1 MIALDIFRL
10 AKWEWFKLR
19 RRWMLWIMLGIL
31 IVVSQFG
38 LVCNYIQYHNEGF
51 RQFASGSGGSSVSAS
66 VTVDGETVT
75 VEMTCLDILE
85 ERFPPELEQLHKE
98 EQENF
103 LEDVSSL
110 REMACDNEN
119 ATGNF
124 IFRTREFG
132 VIEIEF
138 FVEPGEDET
147 WNDDI
152 SPRDSFRRGFTLPQ
166 AVTIAIRDWSS
177 TLAIILIMIL
187 SASSMGGEYGWGTM
201 RTVLTRGVGRWQFLA
216 SKGILLT
223 GVGFGGIVITSV
235 VIAAACLLAA
245 ILPPSETGQLADAG
259 RWSDAAIALLK
270 SAYVLVPY
278 IAAGIFLAVLTRS
291 SAMSISLLMGY
302 YVVESI
308 VAPTLAVAGSESW
321 LGNIPDFLIGSN
333 AAEWMQAG
341 LVDVEVSSESVTDAQ
356 LASDDRLRA
365 FFVLLG
371 YTAAFGAAAFALF
384 RREDIAGA
392 KGG

>member
-10 AKWEWFKLR
+10 AKWEWFKIR
-19 RRWMLWIMLGIL
+19 RRWMVWIMLGIL
-31 IVVSQFG
+31 AVLSQFG
-38 LVCNYIQYHNEGF
+38 LLCDYVQYHNEGF
-51 RQFASGSGGSSVSAS
+51 RQFASGSGGSVSTT

-75 VEMTCLDILE
+75 VQMTCLDILE
-85 ERFPPELEQLHKE
+85 DRFPPEFEQLPKT

-103 LEDVSSL
+103 LEDVQSL
-110 REMACDNEN
+110 RESAC
-119 ATGNF
+119 G
-124 IFRTREFG
+124 I
-132 VIEIEF
+132 V
-138 FVEPGEDET
+138 
-147 WNDDI
+147 

-166 AVTIAIRDWSS
+166 AITRGIVNWSYPI
-177 TLAIILIMIL
+177 AIILIMIL

-201 RTVLTRGVGRWQFLA
+201 RTVLTRGVGRWQFLT
-216 SKGILLT
+216 SKVVLLA

-245 ILPPSETGQLADAG
+245 VIPPSETGQLADAG
-259 RWSDAAIALLK
+259 RWSDAAIAILK

-278 IAAGIFLAVLTRS
+278 IAAGTFLAVLTRS

-302 YVVESI
+302 YVVELI
-308 VAPTLAVAGSESW
+308 VAPTLGAVGS
-321 LGNIPDFLIGSN
+321 GNWVGSIPDFLLGSN
-333 AAEWMQAG
+333 ANEWMSAE

-365 FFVLLG
+365 FLVLLG